1 MVFGDTPNPARGQP
15 PPGPLLGRGFRLLLV
30 RHGETDWNVEG
41 RWQGSSEVPLNG
53 TGREQAARVAEE
65 LALWPVDALYS
76 SPLGRSMD
84 TARTIGQRLR
94 LEVRADDR
102 LKEISL
108 GQWEGML
115 STRIAEEYPD
125 LHRQWCLD
133 PRPVRPPGG
142 ETLREV
148 HDRVIAA
155 VEGMADRHAG
165 GTVCLVTHKTAMVV
179 LRCHYLGLDLV
190 EEMGRMPPNAA
201 CEVLEI
207 EVGPRPWP
215 CCSAVQ

>member
-1 MVFGDTPNPARGQP
+1 MGV
-15 PPGPLLGRGFRLLLV
+15 RLLLV

-41 RWQGSSEVPLNG
+41 RWQGSSEVPLNSA
-53 TGREQAARVAEE
+53 GREQAARIAEE
-65 LALWPVDALYS
+65 LALRPVDALYS

-84 TARTIGQRLR
+84 TARSIGQRLR

-155 VEGMADRHAG
+155 LEEMADRHVG
-165 GTVCLVTHKTAMVV
+165 QTLCLVTHKTAIVV
-179 LRCHYLGLDLV
+179 LRCHYLGLDLAV
-190 EEMGRMPPNAA
+190 EMGRMPPNAA
-201 CEVLEI
+201 CELLEI
-207 EVGPRPWP
+207 EVGPHPWP
-215 CCSAVQ
+215 CCSVVQ